1 VGREAGLLQPPA
13 VPLLQAKVSLPDG
26 WDPFLTKVW
35 FDLEKTRYFFW
46 LIPESQDRG
55 VVGLIGNP
63 GSDLRGILDNF
74 LGTLGVQADGYQS
87 GQAAL
92 HHPRLRPQGQ
102 VGNTQVLLV
111 GDAAGQV
118 KVTTV
123 GGTVTGLMG
132 ARAAAQAVSEG
143 KDYRDLVQP
152 LERELDLHW
161 WIRAL
166 LERMDQSDY
175 RKMINRLTPPVTNFL
190 GRHDRDEMRGQFW
203 KLPLLQPGYLPLGMK
218 LLFRSPRFPK
228 LTPKVQQGR
237 YPS

>member
-1 VGREAGLLQPPA
+1 
-13 VPLLQAKVSLPDG
+13 
-26 WDPFLTKVW
+26 
-35 FDLEKTRYFFW
+35 
-46 LIPESQDRG
+46 
-55 VVGLIGNP
+55 
-63 GSDLRGILDNF
+63 
-74 LGTLGVQADGYQS
+74 
-87 GQAAL
+87 
-92 HHPRLRPQGQ
+92 
-102 VGNTQVLLV
+102 
-111 GDAAGQV
+111 
-118 KVTTV
+118 
-123 GGTVTGLMG
+123 MG

-203 KLPLLQPGYLPLGMK
+203 KLPLLQPGYLPLGLK